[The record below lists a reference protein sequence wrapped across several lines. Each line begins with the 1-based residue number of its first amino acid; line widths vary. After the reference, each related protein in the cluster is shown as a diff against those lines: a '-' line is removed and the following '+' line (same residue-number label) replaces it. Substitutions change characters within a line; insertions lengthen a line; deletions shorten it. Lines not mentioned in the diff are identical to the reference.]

1 MEQIASSQNSK
12 IKLVNRLRSKRA
24 REQEGR
30 FLIENRRDLQ
40 RALRQGFVID
50 FALVCPQIAGESG
63 DTGELGGRVYQITPQ
78 ILKQLS
84 YRENPSGFIAVM
96 LSNAGRCLQDLADK
110 TVSSIIVLDDLRKPG
125 NIGALLRTALAAG
138 IDAIFLV
145 DSALDLYNPNII
157 RSSTGACFHGNIYH
171 LTGQEA
177 IGFLKE
183 REFQIVAADASAEL
197 SLYQVDFLP
206 RTAVILGTEDQGL
219 RSFWAD
225 HCDQVACIPMF
236 GTSVDSL
243 NVSVTGAIFM
253 YEMRRQRGSA

>member
-1 MEQIASSQNSK
+1 
-12 IKLVNRLRSKRA
+12 
-24 REQEGR
+24 
-30 FLIENRRDLQ
+30 
-40 RALRQGFVID
+40 
-50 FALVCPQIAGESG
+50 
-63 DTGELGGRVYQITPQ
+63 
-78 ILKQLS
+78 
-84 YRENPSGFIAVM
+84 M

-110 TVSSIIVLDDLRKPG
+110 TVSSIIVLDDLRIPG

-145 DSALDLYNPNII
+145 DSALDLYNSNII